1 MKKMM
6 IVLIAAFTFVACNN
20 SAETTATTNDSA
32 AVSVDSTVAV
42 DTTAA
47 GTATPTAE

>member
-20 SAETTATTNDSA
+20 SAETTATTNDST
-32 AVSVDSTVAV
+32 VSVDSTVAV

-47 GTATPTAE
+47 GTATPTAQ

>member
-1 MKKMM
+1 M
-6 IVLIAAFTFVACNN
+6 ILIAAFTLAACDN

-32 AVSVDSTVAV
+32 TVSADSTV
-42 DTTAA
+42 A